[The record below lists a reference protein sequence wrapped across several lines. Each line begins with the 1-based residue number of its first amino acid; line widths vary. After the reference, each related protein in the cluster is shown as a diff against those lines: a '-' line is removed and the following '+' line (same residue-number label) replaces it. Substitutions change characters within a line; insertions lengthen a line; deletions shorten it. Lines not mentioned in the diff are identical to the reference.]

1 MSRERVVTV
10 FKLDGNP
17 INVRRSFTYRQL
29 AIFKRLKVK
38 ITRLTYLIIYAADAL
53 K

>member
-17 INVRRSFTYRQL
+17 LMYDEVSLTDNLPY
-29 AIFKRLKVK
+29 LKG
-38 ITRLTYLIIYAADAL
+38 
-53 K
+53 